1 MSDVNTLVGRGSH
14 FEGKMTF
21 DGVVR
26 IDGSFVGEIV
36 SDDTLIIGESAEVR
50 AEMEVATLVIYGV
63 VYGNIRA
70 HQLVELHAP
79 GHLVG
84 NVITPELVIERG
96 ALFDGN
102 TRMSVLDL
110 PEGDEPDGSEYAQ
123 GPDEG
128 ADYDTG
134 DPGAGGGAPGVA
146 EAGDAPAP
154 ATTGDYGDAAYGD
167 SEFVEP
173 GEG

>member
-63 VYGNIRA
+63 VYGNVRA

-102 TRMSVLDL
+102 TRMSVLD
-110 PEGDEPDGSEYAQ
+110 
-123 GPDEG
+123 
-128 ADYDTG
+128 
-134 DPGAGGGAPGVA
+134 A
-146 EAGDAPAP
+146 EGDAPDAEGEYAAQDADAYADEADP
-154 ATTGDYGDAAYGD
+154 ALPLEGPPYEGDAYED
-167 SEFVEP
+167 TEFVEP
-173 GEG
+173 SEG